1 MSEICG
7 RMARTVA
14 DKENSHPY
22 TMTGKTFFDDELVI
36 PAMEF
41 ARKLFAFF
49 VAVTLTFGT
58 YALADAQSTQPASGP
73 ARNGGGA
80 LMGDGSTQ
88 LTTTNRDF
96 LVSIARNAKNQIA
109 AAASNQSSFFSSGV
123 AQLSRAL
130 NQTIDKLLY
139 PISFSKSLV
148 LSPSISPDS
157 PNFDAGKE
165 NANSTARIDTPN
177 SANSTSFDT
186 THDKSQTARNAAS
199 TLRDNAIA
207 ENENNDT
214 AKTAISTDTSQP
226 QLVRVVR
233 VEPERIVVVG
243 GVFLKT
249 C

>member
-157 PNFDAGKE
+157 RTLMQEKKTLTVRRELTHPILPTQLHSIRLMTNRRLQETPHQLCATMQSQKMKTTTRQRLPFPRTQASPNLSELSGS
-165 NANSTARIDTPN
+165 NR
-177 SANSTSFDT
+177 SAS
-186 THDKSQTARNAAS
+186 
-199 TLRDNAIA
+199 
-207 ENENNDT
+207 
-214 AKTAISTDTSQP
+214 
-226 QLVRVVR
+226 
-233 VEPERIVVVG
+233 
-243 GVFLKT
+243 
-249 C
+249 